1 MDGRGGRVDVVVM
14 IQLYFF
20 VIANFIPPHGLQHNH
35 SNPTDDTDILHQLL
49 LTNSRIAAVS
59 TTTIV
64 VFTYLHKIVI
74 IIVIINTI
82 TEQ

>member
-1 MDGRGGRVDVVVM
+1 MT
-14 IQLYFF
+14 QLYFF
-20 VIANFIPPHGLQHNH
+20 VIGKLIPPHGLQHNH
-35 SNPTDDTDILHQLL
+35 SNPTYDTDILHQLL
-49 LTNSRIAAVS
+49 LTNNRIAAVS

-74 IIVIINTI
+74 VIINTI